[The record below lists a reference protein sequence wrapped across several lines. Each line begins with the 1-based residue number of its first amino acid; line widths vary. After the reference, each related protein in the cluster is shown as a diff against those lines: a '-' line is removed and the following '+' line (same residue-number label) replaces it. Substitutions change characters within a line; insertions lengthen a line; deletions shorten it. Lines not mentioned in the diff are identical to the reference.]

1 MLTSVVCSG
10 RFNEHMKNERPST
23 LLSGIFI
30 WLLKYGSVVS
40 GFLSLAIGLGLIM
53 SSFVQFDVVNAI
65 LGEGSVELSEIAQE
79 RLENITRAIGVVF
92 LALGFV
98 LFIVKWLS
106 SMILARNRY
115 IDALEN
121 SIDDINKKAPGA
133 AGDTTAEENTN
144 TK

>member
-1 MLTSVVCSG
+1 
-10 RFNEHMKNERPST
+10 MKNERPST

-65 LGEGSVELSEIAQE
+65 LGEGSVDLSEIAQE

-98 LFIVKWLS
+98 LFVVKWLS

-121 SIDDINKKAPGA
+121 SIDDINKKASEV